1 MLWTRDRIVKSL
13 RATMRLRPDSADVW
27 LFSYG
32 SLIWNPL
39 LYVSDSIPAEL
50 HSWHRSFCLRLIA
63 GRGSAMTPG
72 RMLSLEP
79 GGKTAGL
86 ALRLHASDLEEELR
100 LVWRREMLT
109 GAYVPTWVQLKLH
122 DERRVWAIA
131 FVADPAHR
139 LYEADASVGSVARLV
154 AHASGPLGTNVDYV
168 FRLKHALQRHGLSD
182 ALCRWCRVSDA
193 AAWHSGDTARR
204 ATDLKV
210 AVLEE
215 IATRDAHASEVLWR
229 GVAIRQD
236 PAREFQTATKLAS
249 EGRRS

>member
-1 MLWTRDRIVKSL
+1 MLTRESISTGRYLEWFRDVPREMLWTRDRIEESL
-13 RATMRLRPDSADVW
+13 RATMRLRPDTADVW
-27 LFSYG
+27 LFAYG

-50 HSWHRSFCLRLIA
+50 HGWHRSFCLRLIA

-86 ALRLHASDLEEELR
+86 ALRLHAADLEEELR
-100 LVWRREMLT
+100 LLWRREMLT

-122 DERRVWAIA
+122 DERHVWAIA

-168 FRLKHALQRHGLSD
+168 FRLEHALQRHGLSD
-182 ALCRWCRVSDA
+182 AYVDGVVSAMQRHDI
-193 AAWHSGDTARR
+193 
-204 ATDLKV
+204 
-210 AVLEE
+210 AV
-215 IATRDAHASEVLWR
+215 I
-229 GVAIRQD
+229 
-236 PAREFQTATKLAS
+236 PP
-249 EGRRS
+249 EGQPSSK